1 LFVVGGRSRSRSR
14 SRWCRPDKPGLSRG
28 HVSTAVTGAE
38 MEVEVER
45 AWDDRTYVGLPVV
58 VVVDVLGKGDFPRAG

>member
-1 LFVVGGRSRSRSR
+1 
-14 SRWCRPDKPGLSRG
+14 
-28 HVSTAVTGAE
+28 